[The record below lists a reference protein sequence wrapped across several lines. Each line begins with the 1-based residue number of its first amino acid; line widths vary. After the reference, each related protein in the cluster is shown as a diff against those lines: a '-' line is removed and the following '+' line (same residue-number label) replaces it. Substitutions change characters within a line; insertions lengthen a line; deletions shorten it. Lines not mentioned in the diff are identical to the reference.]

1 MSLHRPKPLRIVFMG
16 TPVFSARVLEAIL
29 ARGHQVVA
37 CYTRAPKPGGRRG
50 LALTRSPVHEL
61 AECHEIPVFT
71 PRSLRGNLIED
82 DQLSQV
88 VVGVSSRNDVLALL
102 GSPSAT
108 GTFDDSEWFYI
119 GGVTRQRPGRLLGI
133 EEQRVVIMRFDQ
145 RGTLREVRRLGVEDG
160 RDIAAVSR
168 ITPTPGNERSFLQ
181 QLFGNIGRVGPGV
194 TGGQS
199 TGPGAPSSAG
209 GR

>member
-1 MSLHRPKPLRIVFMG
+1 MVNASSFPPRP
-16 TPVFSARVLEAIL
+16 TL
-29 ARGHQVVA
+29 APD
-37 CYTRAPKPGGRRG
+37 RAPRRPRTAPLGAALAVALLLGGCSWLPDMPPLPGTD
-50 LALTRSPVHEL
+50 L
-61 AECHEIPVFT
+61 FDT

-82 DQLSQV
+82 DQLQQV
-88 VVGVSSRNDVLALL
+88 AVGVSSRNDVLALL

-108 GTFDDSEWFYI
+108 STFDDSEWFYI

-133 EEQRVVIMRFDQ
+133 EEQRVVILRFDE
-145 RGTLREVRRLGVEDG
+145 RGTLREIRRLGMEDG
-160 RDIAAVSR
+160 RDIVAVSR

-194 TGGQS
+194 SGGQS
-199 TGPGAPSSAG
+199 TGPGAPSSTG